1 MRKSFL
7 WRVVLNA
14 VGLWLVAEYLVV
26 GIHVDS
32 TPALLVAALVLGVVN
47 AILRPI
53 VIVLSLPFNILS
65 LGLLTLIING
75 LMLRLTAGLVTG
87 FRVDTFWTAVWGAI
101 LLSVI
106 SYVLTSLIKDR
117 DF

>member
-14 VGLWLVAEYLVV
+14 VGLWLVAKYLVV
-26 GIHVDS
+26 GIEVQ
-32 TPALLVAALVLGVVN
+32 TTEALLIAALVLGLVN
-47 AILRPI
+47 AVLRPI
-53 VIVLSLPFNILS
+53 IIILSLPFNILS

-75 LMLRLTAGLVTG
+75 LMLHITASLVPG
-87 FRVDTFWTAVWGAI
+87 FSIDTFWTAVWGSI